1 MRKASQPVNDQVVHA
16 CLVVS
21 VVYDSLWPYGLSL
34 PQVPLFMEFSRQE
47 YWSGLP
53 CPPPGVIPDSEPLSP
68 VFLTW
73 QTGSFPLAPLGKPNN
88 RVTTRATRWAWGVSL
103 WKAMRESPLWI
114 LQLMR
119 RLNICHPIP
128 THSEGEL
135 PPNSSALW
143 VALRDRQLLWPQKKP
158 LGREDQPW
166 SPERQTWQRAGNC
179 MLPCRFTCGLGTSN
193 LGGPK
198 GNFNRFPLYLG

>member
-73 QTGSFPLAPLGKPNN
+73 QAGSFPLAPLGKPNN

-128 THSEGEL
+128 THFEGEL
-135 PPNSSALW
+135 PPSIKFLCFMGCTEGQATPMTPEK
-143 VALRDRQLLWPQKKP
+143 ALRQ
-158 LGREDQPW
+158 GRSAMKSWE
-166 SPERQTWQRAGNC
+166 A
-179 MLPCRFTCGLGTSN
+179 N
-193 LGGPK
+193 LAACWK
-198 GNFNRFPLYLG
+198 LYAAL